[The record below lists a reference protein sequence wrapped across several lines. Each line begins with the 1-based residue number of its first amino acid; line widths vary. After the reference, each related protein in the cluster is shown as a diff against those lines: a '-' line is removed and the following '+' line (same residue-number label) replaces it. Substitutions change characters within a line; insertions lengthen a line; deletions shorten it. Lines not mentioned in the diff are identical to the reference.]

1 MKYFLQNI
9 AQASPMRTIILV
21 LFGLVFWVLSFFSL
35 EPLAAVA
42 ATLVGTIINSWLVA
56 QVLFL
61 AGMTKFP
68 SPFAA
73 TTYWVAM
80 SALPILHTCWQAQLL
95 GVSILTSL
103 LILLTINQR
112 EEITEESFLISLIW
126 SFLSPTRAIFVTAI
140 ILFWIYLIAKGHM
153 TWRVWAASLMAIALR
168 VLLMAGL
175 HYWGW
180 MEWLWMENI
189 PTLMWHEW
197 VIFAS
202 AFVGVSSILLLSI
215 RKPSI
220 ASGAIYVLCLIGL
233 LTIGLIQTIG

>member
-9 AQASPMRTIILV
+9 AQTSPMRTIILV
-21 LFGLVFWVLSFFSL
+21 LFGVVFWVLSFISK
-35 EPLAAVA
+35 EPIAAVA
-42 ATLVGTIINSWLVA
+42 ATLLGTIINSWLVA
-56 QVLFL
+56 QVLFMGGL
-61 AGMTKFP
+61 TKFP

-80 SALPILHTCWQAQLL
+80 SALPILHTCWQVQLF

-168 VLLMAGL
+168 VLLMVGL

-202 AFVGVSSILLLSI
+202 TFVGVSSILLLSI

-220 ASGAIYVLCLIGL
+220 ASGAIYVLCLVGL

>member
-1 MKYFLQNI
+1 
-9 AQASPMRTIILV
+9 MRTIILV
-21 LFGLVFWVLSFFSL
+21 LFGLVFWVLSFISL
-35 EPLAAVA
+35 EPLAAVV

-56 QVLFL
+56 QVLFMGGL
-61 AGMTKFP
+61 TKFP

-103 LILLTINQR
+103 LILLTIKHR

-126 SFLSPTRAIFVTAI
+126 SFLSPTRAIMVVSLVI
-140 ILFWIYLIAKGHM
+140 FWIYLIAKGYM

-168 VLLMAGL
+168 VLLMVGL

-202 AFVGVSSILLLSI
+202 TFVGGSSILLLGI

-220 ASGAIYVLCLIGL
+220 VSGAIYVLCLVGL
-233 LTIGLIQTIG
+233 LTIGLIQAVG

>member
-1 MKYFLQNI
+1 
-9 AQASPMRTIILV
+9 MRTIILV
-21 LFGLVFWVLSFFSL
+21 LFGLVFWVLSFISL

-42 ATLVGTIINSWLVA
+42 ATLVGTIINSWLVS
-56 QVLFL
+56 QVLFT
-61 AGMTKFP
+61 AGTTKFP

-80 SALPILHTCWQAQLL
+80 SALPILHTCWQVQLL

-126 SFLSPTRAIFVTAI
+126 SFLSPTRAIMVVSLVI
-140 ILFWIYLIAKGHM
+140 FWIYLIAKGYM

-168 VLLMAGL
+168 VLLMVGL

-202 AFVGVSSILLLSI
+202 TFVGVSSILLLSI

-220 ASGAIYVLCLIGL
+220 VSGAIYVLCLVGL
-233 LTIGLIQTIG
+233 LTIGLIQAVG

>member
-21 LFGLVFWVLSFFSL
+21 LIGLVFWILSFFSL

-103 LILLTINQR
+103 LILMTIKHR

-126 SFLSPTRAIFVTAI
+126 SFLSPTRAIMVVSLVI
-140 ILFWIYLIAKGHM
+140 FWIYLIAKGYM
-153 TWRVWAASLMAIALR
+153 TWRVWAASLMAMALR

-202 AFVGVSSILLLSI
+202 SFVGGSSILLLSI

-220 ASGAIYVLCLIGL
+220 ASGVIYVLCLVGL

>member
-1 MKYFLQNI
+1 
-9 AQASPMRTIILV
+9 MRTIILV

-56 QVLFL
+56 QVLFMGGL
-61 AGMTKFP
+61 TKFP

-103 LILLTINQR
+103 LILLTIKHR

-126 SFLSPTRAIFVTAI
+126 SFLSPARAIMVVSLVI
-140 ILFWIYLIAKGHM
+140 FWIYLIAKGYM

-168 VLLMAGL
+168 VLLMVGL

-202 AFVGVSSILLLSI
+202 TFVGVSSILLLSI

-220 ASGAIYVLCLIGL
+220 VSGAIYVLCLVGL
-233 LTIGLIQTIG
+233 LTIGLIQAVG